1 MGTPEHFSQTYFEKA
16 DEDEAFKDY
25 APFRYG
31 KVPRD
36 PVQEA
41 RIQAIRRELDPI
53 LVDIVDG
60 GIEAAVVEAEA
71 AVERT
76 ARSTIIREQHDYR
89 ASLNT
94 VDCLSVSRVS
104 WAATAD
110 PIRMKFPR
118 ERITEGDVFIYNDVY
133 GSAGTI
139 GHLPDY
145 CVVTPIFWQGR
156 LLGFAQIFGHV
167 NDVGGRV
174 AGSWPNTSTS
184 IFEEGT
190 ICPPV
195 KLYEQGQLNEGVYD
209 IILRNSRFPE
219 DLRGDIDAFV
229 GANEIMKRRVG
240 ELCERFGGDR
250 VEAAFYQIIDRC
262 AEVVR
267 EKGLPLIPEG
277 EYTGED
283 FVENDGLTLDKP
295 VKLQITVRKY
305 SDKMILDFG
314 GTSPQTQGP
323 VNWAMDGRHYSKW
336 LGAFFK
342 AQIPGIIINEGVTQ
356 VFRCRIPRRTV
367 LSAEFP
373 APVVSRMA
381 CMLRSISAYT
391 VAMAKAFQGNVVAD
405 MQNIQIYGFYGY
417 DLEGKLFLL
426 REIFGAGSGARPYA
440 DGTDA
445 VDLVPYSKNLPAE
458 FIEQRFPMVVERV
471 GLARDSGGPGKFR
484 GGLGYVKELKTLVDG
499 FYLTVTERTAFACT
513 GIKGGRWGA
522 PGYSVKNVGTP
533 EEEAVYFS
541 RDAVPVKAGDAMRLV
556 TPGGGGWGDPLE
568 RDVEAVQIDVVRKLV
583 SSENAERDYGVILDP
598 VSYEVDRT
606 ATEKLR
612 RRLAEERGPIKL
624 IDRGPYAETLIKK
637 GILTVADPELE
648 CSRCA
653 DERILEQYWK
663 DLYKYTV
670 RPIAHS
676 N

>member
-1 MGTPEHFSQTYFEKA
+1 MTEKEFSPSYYEKEN
-16 DEDEAFKDY
+16 EDVAFADY

-31 KVPRD
+31 TVEPKSADVERIR
-36 PVQEA
+36 EA
-41 RIQAIRRELDPI
+41 RVDLDPI

-60 GIEAAVVEAEA
+60 GIEAAVMEAEA

-94 VDCLSVSRVS
+94 LDCLSVSRVS

-110 PIRMKFPR
+110 PIRMKFPLEEIR
-118 ERITEGDVFIYNDVY
+118 EGDVFIYNDVFE
-133 GSAGTI
+133 SAGTI

-145 CVVTPIFWQGR
+145 CVVTPIFWEAR
-156 LLGFAQIFGHV
+156 LIGFAQIFGHV
-167 NDVGGRV
+167 NDVGGRM

-195 KLYEQGQLNEGVYD
+195 KLHTEGALNDGLYD
-209 IILRNSRFPE
+209 VLLRNSRFPD

-229 GANEIMKRRVG
+229 GANEIIRRRVV
-240 ELCERFGGDR
+240 ELCERFGVDK
-250 VEAAFYQIIDRC
+250 VEAAFYEIIERC

-267 EKGLPLIPEG
+267 DKGLPFFPEG
-277 EYTGED
+277 EFVGED
-283 FVENDGLTLDKP
+283 FIESDGLTLDKP

-305 SDKMILDFG
+305 PHKMILDFE
-314 GTSPQTQGP
+314 GTSPQAKGP
-323 VNWAMDGRHYSKW
+323 VNWALDGRHYSKW

-342 AQIPGIIINEGVTQ
+342 AQIPGIIINEGVTD
-356 VFRCRIPRRTV
+356 VFRCYVPKRTV

-373 APVVSRMA
+373 APVVSRMT
-381 CMLRSISAYT
+381 CMLRMISCYT
-391 VAMAKAFQGNVVAD
+391 VALAKAFNGEVVAD
-405 MQNIQIYGFYGY
+405 MQTIQIYGLYGE
-417 DLEGKLFLL
+417 DFEGKLFLM

-458 FIEQRFPMVVERV
+458 FIEQRFPVKVERV
-471 GLARDSGGPGKFR
+471 GLAIDSGGAGKYR
-484 GGLGYVKELKTLVDG
+484 GGLGYVKELRTLVDG
-499 FYLTVTERTAFACT
+499 HYTMVTERTAFACV

-522 PGYSVKNVGTP
+522 PGSSIRNPGTDG
-533 EEEAVYFS
+533 EEYVFFS
-541 RDAVPVKAGDAMRLV
+541 RDAVPVKANDLIRLT

-568 RDVEAVQIDVVRKLV
+568 RDIELARMDVIRRLV
-583 SSENAERDYGVILDP
+583 SIGSAEKHYGIVMDP
-598 VSYEVDRT
+598 DTHEVDVT
-606 ATEKLR
+606 ATQKLR
-612 RRLAEERGPIKL
+612 KEIAEERGPVKL

-637 GILTVADPELE
+637 GLIEVSDPELE
-648 CSRCA
+648 CTRCA
-653 DERILEQYWK
+653 DDAVLDHYWK

-670 RPIAHS
+670 NPYH
-676 N
+676 

>member
-1 MGTPEHFSQTYFEKA
+1 MADEFSKSYLDKRDEEKA
-16 DEDEAFKDY
+16 FRDY
-25 APFRYG
+25 ARFRYG
-31 KVPRD
+31 DVHLDSESHR
-36 PVQEA
+36 
-41 RIQAIRRELDPI
+41 RINSSRQDLDPI

-60 GIEAAVVEAEA
+60 GVEAAVVEAEA
-71 AVERT
+71 AVERA

-94 VDCLSVSRVS
+94 ADCLSVSRVS

-110 PIRMKFPR
+110 PIRMKFALD
-118 ERITEGDVFIYNDVY
+118 RIFKGDVFIYNDVY

-145 CVVTPIFWQGR
+145 CVVTPVFWASR
-156 LLGFAQIFGHV
+156 LIGFAQIFGHV

-195 KLYEQGQLNEGVYD
+195 KLYERGTLQEGVYD

-229 GANEIMKRRVG
+229 GANEIIRRRVV

-250 VEAAFYQIIDRC
+250 VEAAFYEIIDRC
-262 AEVVR
+262 AEVLR
-267 EKGLPLIPEG
+267 ARGLPLVPDG
-277 EYTGED
+277 EYVGED
-283 FVENDGLTLDKP
+283 FVENDGLTLERP

-305 SDKMILDFG
+305 PDKMLLDFG

-323 VNWAMDGRHYSKW
+323 VNWSLDGRHYSKW

-342 AQIPGIIINEGVTQ
+342 AQIPGLIVNDGVTQ
-356 VFRCRIPRRTV
+356 VFRCYIPKKTV
-367 LSAEFP
+367 LSSEFP

-381 CMLRSISAYT
+381 CMLRMISAYT
-391 VAMAKAFQGNVVAD
+391 VAMAKAFDGQVVAD

-417 DLEGKLFLL
+417 NFEGKLFLL

-458 FIEQRFPMVVERV
+458 FIEQRFPVIVEKV
-471 GLARDSGGPGKFR
+471 GLAPDSGGPGKFR
-484 GGLGYVKELKTLVDG
+484 GGLGYIKELRILVDG
-499 FYLTVTERTAFACT
+499 FYLTVTERTAFSCV
-513 GIKGGRWGA
+513 GIKGGKPGA
-522 PGYSVKNVGTP
+522 PGYSVKNP
-533 EEEAVYFS
+533 DALDEEYVYFS
-541 RDAVPVKAGDAMRLV
+541 RDAVPVKAGQLVRLV

-568 RDVEAVQIDVVRKLV
+568 RDIQAVRLDVIRRLV
-583 SSENAERDYGVILDP
+583 SLESARRDYGAAIDP
-598 VSYEVDRT
+598 VSFEVDVGAT
-606 ATEKLR
+606 AALR
-612 RRLAEERGPIKL
+612 RELAAERGPVKL
-624 IDRGPYAETLIKK
+624 IDRGAYAETLVKK
-637 GILTVADPELE
+637 GIISVSDPDME
-648 CSRCA
+648 CLRCA
-653 DERILEQYWK
+653 DEQVLERYWK

-670 RPIAHS
+670 RPIGG
-676 N
+676 

>member
-1 MGTPEHFSQTYFEKA
+1 MTGKEFSPSYYEK
-16 DEDEAFKDY
+16 ENEEVAFAAY

-31 KVPRD
+31 TVEPD
-36 PVQEA
+36 PIDLERIRAA
-41 RIQAIRRELDPI
+41 RVDLDPI

-60 GIEAAVVEAEA
+60 GIEAAVMEAEA

-94 VDCLSVSRVS
+94 LDCLSVSRVS

-110 PIRMKFPR
+110 PIRMKFPLAEIR
-118 ERITEGDVFIYNDVY
+118 EGDVFIYNDVF

-145 CVVTPIFWQGR
+145 CVVTPIFWAAR
-156 LLGFAQIFGHV
+156 LIGFAQIFGHV
-167 NDVGGRV
+167 NDVGGRM

-195 KLYEQGQLNEGVYD
+195 KLYTEGVLNDGLYD
-209 IILRNSRFPE
+209 VLLRNSRFPD

-229 GANEIMKRRVG
+229 GANEIIRRRVV
-240 ELCERFGGDR
+240 ELCERFGVDR
-250 VEAAFYQIIDRC
+250 VEAAFYEIIDRC

-267 EKGLPLIPEG
+267 DKGLPFFPEG
-277 EYTGED
+277 EFVGED
-283 FVENDGLTLDKP
+283 FIESDGLTLDKP

-305 SDKMILDFG
+305 PHKMILDFA
-314 GTSPQTQGP
+314 GTSPQAKGP
-323 VNWAMDGRHYSKW
+323 VNWALDGRHYSKW

-342 AQIPGIIINEGVTQ
+342 AQIPGIIINEGVTD
-356 VFRCRIPRRTV
+356 VFRCHVPKRTV

-373 APVVSRMA
+373 APVVSRMT
-381 CMLRSISAYT
+381 CMLRMISCYT
-391 VAMAKAFQGNVVAD
+391 VALAKAFNGDVVAD
-405 MQNIQIYGFYGY
+405 MQNIQIYGLYGE
-417 DLEGKLFLL
+417 DFEGNLFLM

-458 FIEQRFPMVVERV
+458 FIEQRFPVTVERV
-471 GLARDSGGPGKFR
+471 GLASDSGGAGKYR
-484 GGLGYVKELKTLVDG
+484 GGLGYVKELRTLVDG
-499 FYLTVTERTAFACT
+499 HYTMVTERTAFACI

-522 PGYSVKNVGTP
+522 PGSSITNPGTDR
-533 EEEAVYFS
+533 EEHVFFS
-541 RDAVPVKAGDAMRLV
+541 RDAVPVKANDLIRLI

-568 RDVEAVQIDVVRKLV
+568 RDIEGVRMDVVRRLV
-583 SSENAERDYGVILDP
+583 SNGRAAKDYGVVMDP
-598 VSYEVDRT
+598 DTHEVDVS

-612 RRLAEERGPIKL
+612 KEAAEERGPIKL

-637 GILTVADPELE
+637 GLLEVSDPELE
-648 CSRCA
+648 CTRCA
-653 DERILEQYWK
+653 DDAVLEHYWK
-663 DLYKYTV
+663 DLYKYTANPN
-670 RPIAHS
+670 R
-676 N
+676 